1 MALSWQLEPAGTNP
15 TLSSPHFSPIL
26 TPTPLPARRTFTR
39 LTASTPCRTTTPCT
53 PSVTDPSENFPTP
66 SPSWLEA
73 GALHHPFPPP
83 SLLRIRRSPLTLTT
97 TKRNLPYN
105 RSRPQHASPGAATLT
120 VLSPDNS
127 AAARKPSKDIR
138 SSQIFLESNRIHP
151 VLPVHHLITALR
163 PPQPLIDRPSR
174 YE

>member
-1 MALSWQLEPAGTNP
+1 MNP

-53 PSVTDPSENFPTP
+53 PSATDPSENLPTP
-66 SPSWLEA
+66 SPSSLEA
-73 GALHHPFPPP
+73 GALHLPFPPP
-83 SLLRIRRSPLTLTT
+83 SLLHTRRSPLTLMT

-138 SSQIFLESNRIHP
+138 SSHIFLESNLIHP

-163 PPQPLIDRPSR
+163 LPQPLIERPSR

>member
-1 MALSWQLEPAGTNP
+1 MNP
-15 TLSSPHFSPIL
+15 TLSSPHFSPIS

-39 LTASTPCRTTTPCT
+39 LTASTPCRTTTQCT
-53 PSVTDPSENFPTP
+53 PSVTSVEATFPTP
-66 SPSWLEA
+66 SPSSLEA

-83 SLLRIRRSPLTLTT
+83 SLLRIRRSPLTLMT

-138 SSQIFLESNRIHP
+138 SSHIFLETNLIHP

-163 PPQPLIDRPSR
+163 PPQPLIERPSR